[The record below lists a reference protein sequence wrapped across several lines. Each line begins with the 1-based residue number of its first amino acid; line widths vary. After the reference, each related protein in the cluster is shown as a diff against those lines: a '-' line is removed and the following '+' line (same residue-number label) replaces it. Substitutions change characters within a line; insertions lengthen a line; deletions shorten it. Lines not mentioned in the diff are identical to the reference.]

1 MKVKEC
7 MCNKVICVCPQDT
20 LSNIAKVM
28 QSNHIG
34 CVPVC
39 DNEKI
44 CGIITD
50 RDIVLRAI
58 ANNKD
63 VESTMASEVMTTN
76 LYTCMQ
82 DDEITNAQKKMECNQ
97 VRRLPVC
104 DNTNRV
110 VGILTLGNLVNNNE
124 LSQNNVTT
132 TIENICNCEGNIKNG
147 E

>member
-7 MCNKVICVCPQDT
+7 MCNNVICVCPQDT
-20 LSNIAKVM
+20 LANVAKIM

-39 DNEKI
+39 NNEKI
-44 CGIITD
+44 CGIVTD

-63 VESTMASEVMTTN
+63 VESTMVNEIMTTK
-76 LYTCMQ
+76 LCTCTQ
-82 DDEITNAQKKMECNQ
+82 EDEIKSAQSKMESNQ
-97 VRRLPVC
+97 IRRLPVC
-104 DNTNRV
+104 DNSNHV
-110 VGILTLGNLVNNNE
+110 IGILTLGNLVNNDE
-124 LSQNNVTT
+124 LSKNNVTT